1 MKPLYILFTL
11 LLFSTS
17 VIGQDKLMVSFSK
30 SAGKYDKTIEVKL
43 SAELGSKVFYTV
55 DGTRPSST
63 SKRFNAAIKVNKTSV
78 IRAIAYS
85 GNQRGRIYTQTYFI
99 KDKTD
104 FPIVSIAIAPEILFD
119 KTTGW
124 FNPGPNAEPEYPF
137 LNANFWSRNE
147 VGANIEIFETDGKQ
161 VFNSRA
167 GIRLFGGMS
176 RVFPQKSL
184 AIACREAYGDR
195 RIKHQIFPNKRQGSF
210 KHLVLR
216 NAGSDWGKTHAR
228 DAIITGLLDDVDV
241 SKQAYRPAL
250 LYING
255 MYWGIYNIREKIN
268 RHYLEYEFGV
278 DKDSL
283 DLIEHERSVKVG
295 GIAHYQKL
303 QRFMATNDLSNTDN
317 YEYVKTQMDVENFM
331 IHNIVQIFID
341 NQDGG
346 GNIKFWRPQT
356 SDGRWRW
363 ILYDTDWGFG
373 LQDEFAYKNNSL
385 EFHTAAN
392 GPSWPNPPWST
403 FMLRKLL
410 KNEDFKNA
418 FVLKFSDYLNTI
430 FEPQNVIEHINANQV
445 LLKPE
450 INRHIKKWDLDYRNW
465 VKHAERMKEFSR
477 QRPDY
482 MRNFIGKQLDVGN
495 LVSVQIEISNGGYIN
510 LNNNSNFKRSLFNG
524 QYFNNQPITIRAI
537 PKKGFQFSHWEGAGA
552 VVKDKVL
559 TIDLDKNAY
568 TLKAIFKPAITDLVD
583 KVIINEISANNQ
595 RTGDWV
601 ELYNTTEEA
610 IDLTDWTFRDSKH
623 DFIIPAGK
631 IPAGGYVILCQSM
644 TAFKKVF
651 PDQVNLIGDF
661 SFGLNKS
668 KETLELYSVDNAA
681 IDSVVYELNNMKS
694 AFTLSLKLPYL
705 DNSILANWDIMMGL
719 GSPNTPNPSFVTYVE
734 EQDRQQQN
742 MITYGGIVALLILG
756 IAFFLWRKR
765 QKLTA

>member
-11 LLFSTS
+11 LLFSITTF
-17 VIGQDKLMVSFSK
+17 GQDKLNVSFSK
-30 SAGKYDKTIEVKL
+30 TGGKYEGTIEVKL
-43 SAELGSKVFYTV
+43 SSELGNKIFYTT
-55 DGTRPSST
+55 DGTRPIST
-63 SKRFNAAIKVNKTSV
+63 SSRFRKPIKISKTTV

-85 GNQRGRIYTQTYFI
+85 GNQRGRIQTQTYFI
-99 KDKTD
+99 KESTN
-104 FPIVSIAIAPEILFD
+104 FPIISIAIAPEILFD

-147 VGANIEIFETDGKQ
+147 VGANIEIYESDGEQ

-184 AIACREAYGDR
+184 AIACREAYGET
-195 RIKHQIFPNKRQGSF
+195 RIRHQIFPNKKQDSF

-228 DAIITGLLDDVDV
+228 DAIITGLLEDVDV
-241 SKQAYRPAL
+241 SKQAYRPSL
-250 LYING
+250 VYING

-268 RHYLEYEFGV
+268 RHYLEYEFGIN
-278 DKDSL
+278 KDSL

-303 QRFMATNDLSNTDN
+303 QQFMASNDLAIADN

-331 IHNIVQIFID
+331 IHHIAQIFID

-356 SDGRWRW
+356 EEGRWRW

-373 LQDEFAYKNNSL
+373 LQEEFAYKNNSL
-385 EFHTAAN
+385 AFHTASN

-410 KNEDFKNA
+410 KNKDFKND
-418 FVLKFSDYLNTI
+418 FILKFSDYLNSI
-430 FEPQNVIEHINANQV
+430 FETENVIEHINANQN
-445 LLKPE
+445 LLRPE
-450 INRHIKKWDLDYRNW
+450 IKRHIKRWDLDYRNW
-465 VKHAERMKEFSR
+465 LKHAERMREFAR

-482 MRNFIGKQLDVGN
+482 MRNFIREQFKVGD
-495 LVSVQIEISNGGYIN
+495 LVSVQIEISDGGYIN
-510 LNNNSNFKRSLFNG
+510 LNNNVEFKRPEFKG

-537 PKKGFQFSHWEGAGA
+537 PKRGFQFSHWEGAGA
-552 VVKDKVL
+552 VVKDRVL
-559 TIDLDKNAY
+559 TISLDKNVY
-568 TLKAIFKPAITDLVD
+568 TLKAIFKPAVTDLVG

-595 RTGDWV
+595 RTGDWL
-601 ELYNTTEEA
+601 ELYNITEESV
-610 IDLTDWTFRDSKH
+610 DLADWTFRDSKH
-623 DFIIPAGK
+623 DFIIPSGK
-631 IPAGGYVILCQSM
+631 IPAKGYVILCQSM

-651 PDQVNLIGDF
+651 PDENNLIGDF
-661 SFGLNKS
+661 SFGLSKS
-668 KETLELYSVDNAA
+668 KETLQLYSVDNAI
-681 IDSVVYELNNMKS
+681 IDSVVYELSNMKS
-694 AFTLSLKLPYL
+694 AFTLSLKMPEL

-719 GSPNTPNPSFVTYVE
+719 GTPNAPNPSYVTHLE
-734 EQDRQQQN
+734 TQSKQHQQ
-742 MITYGGIVALLILG
+742 ILTYGGMAVLLVFG
-756 IAFFLWRKR
+756 TGFWMWRK
-765 QKLTA
+765 KSAEH